1 MTSSSDSEQVVVVGA
16 GPSGLTAALAARM
29 AGLSVTVLEADRQ
42 DRVRDGSRAV
52 FVHGD
57 SLVLLEAICPTLG
70 FQIADHGVVWH
81 ARRTLFAG
89 REVYAS
95 ASPQVHAGKLPPF
108 TSLRQIETER
118 LLLEAAKGAGVKFVW
133 ESAVSDLESAGDMVR
148 LWTDDGRR
156 WQANYVIGA
165 DGPRSQVRKA
175 MNTSMAGPRAEHAHV
190 VVDVEGAEAVP
201 PLPDRIFHYRHPLL
215 DGRNILI
222 VPFAGGFQLDLQCR
236 SDDPR
241 DLFGTPSSAENWVPR
256 VIPSDRV
263 AGIRCVSCYR
273 FMRVVAESFTDAHCR
288 ILLVGEAAHLFPPF
302 GARGMNSG
310 FADAQA
316 AASALRLAE
325 SAGNESGRKAAVE
338 AVAGRR
344 RTAAL
349 RNAEA
354 ARKAF
359 DHLRA
364 KSGLARTRQ
373 AAAALVA
380 PRLAACGA
388 WLEKA
393 PYGPRIQAD
402 PDSHGLY

>member
-1 MTSSSDSEQVVVVGA
+1 
-16 GPSGLTAALAARM
+16 M
-29 AGLSVTVLEADRQ
+29 AGLSVTVLEADPQ

-57 SLVLLEAICPTLG
+57 SLALLEAIRPTLG

-89 REVYAS
+89 REVYAKV
-95 ASPQVHAGKLPPF
+95 SPRVHAGKLPPF

-133 ESAVSDLESAGDMVR
+133 ESALRDLKPAGDVVT
-148 LWTDDGRR
+148 LWTGDGRC
-156 WQANYVIGA
+156 WHASYVIGA
-165 DGPRSQVRKA
+165 DGPRSQVRRA
-175 MNTSMAGPRAEHAHV
+175 INADMAGPRAEHVHV
-190 VVDVEGAEAVP
+190 VVDVEGSEAVP
-201 PLPDRIFHYRHPLL
+201 PLRDRIFHYRHPAL

-236 SDDPR
+236 NEDPG
-241 DLFGTPSSAENWVPR
+241 DLFGTRSAAENWVPH

-273 FMRVVAESFTDAHCR
+273 FMRVVAESFTDAHRR

-316 AASALRLAE
+316 AANAILLAE
-325 SAGNESGRKAAVE
+325 SAGRESDRRAAVE

-373 AAAALVA
+373 VAAALVA